1 VSRPAAT
8 AAARTAHAAFFLSIA
23 AFCFLSYSPFAYS
36 QFIKPNVVPDLND
49 FVVLSPWFFTLA
61 VLVTMLTLLP
71 QLRSPDASGSAAA
84 RAYVAVA
91 SAAAV
96 WALWRRPLITI
107 GNSFGGFVIGVGA
120 LAFPVALTIVDHA
133 VWPAPPVATADRGR
147 AVRACTFA
155 AGAACVAYA
164 LGVPFR
170 LRQAVGIEISPFGF
184 AVGMAGVFADTLFV
198 FTAVLLALIA
208 VTTLAE
214 LAPRKPA
221 LVEYWLFVA
230 LLAVAATL
238 VFYFLVCAAIAF
250 TGRDAWIAS
259 AALGIAIAATWSDVA
274 RLRSQSA
281 IIRNPQSAIPNQSA
295 TRNPQ
300 SAIDA
305 LSLFAA
311 PVAGVGG
318 PRNASIALAVLP
330 VAAYAL
336 AAAVSHLDW
345 NFLLQKL
352 GVFVVWLAA
361 LAALHGLTASRV
373 EHRRLLPAFFVSL
386 LALALYH
393 AVLRLP
399 ASADVMLERYA
410 AVDPSLRLIRD
421 AQLKGSADTAEYY
434 GYLRSQTLVPP
445 QLVRTPDV
453 DFVERLGPAR
463 VRPPHI
469 FLFIIDS
476 LRRDYVSPY
485 NPAVTF
491 TPQIARLAA
500 DSFVFDRAFT
510 RYAGTALAVPSI
522 WAGGMTIHTLE
533 QHDFGR
539 RNTLLK
545 LLDANRY
552 LRVMDFD
559 HLVEELVPHDANGLE
574 LDRGKGTMDVDV
586 CTTVAELE
594 QRLGERDRA
603 RPVFFYSLPQN
614 VHIAVATRRAVP
626 ASESYPGFYPSIAS
640 SIRRIDGCLGGFV
653 DFLKTTNLYDDSV
666 LIVTSDHG
674 DSLGEEGRWGH
685 AYFMV
690 PEVMRIPLIVH
701 LPPRLRA
708 GVAVDLAAL
717 TFSADLSPSLYA
729 LLGYDPIDRGRLFG
743 RPLFTSTDADSSWR
757 WRDPFLVASSYGAVF
772 GILRQNGRRME
783 VIDAVGGRDAAYDLS
798 TGLLGREV
806 EQTRAMSDES
816 RRAVAQQLGE
826 LAAVFHYHA
835 DR

>member
-1 VSRPAAT
+1 VIRPAAT
-8 AAARTAHAAFFLSIA
+8 AAARSANAAFFLSIA

-49 FVVLSPWFFTLA
+49 FVVLSPWFFALA
-61 VLVTMLTLLP
+61 VLVTTLTLVP
-71 QLRSPDASGSAAA
+71 QLRASDAKGSAAA
-84 RAYVAVA
+84 RAYVAA
-91 SAAAV
+91 ASSAAL

-107 GNSFGGFVIGVGA
+107 GNSFSGFVIGIAA
-120 LAFPVALTIVDHA
+120 LAFPVALAIVDHV
-133 VWPAPPVATADRGR
+133 VWPAPSLTPTDRGR
-147 AVRACTFA
+147 AVRASVLA
-155 AGAACVAYA
+155 AAVACAAYA
-164 LGVPFR
+164 IGVPFR
-170 LRQAVGIEISPFGF
+170 LRQAVGIEIPAYGF
-184 AVGMAGVFADTLFV
+184 ALGMAGVFADTLFA
-198 FTAVLLALIA
+198 FTAILLALVA
-208 VTTLAE
+208 VTTIADE
-214 LAPRKPA
+214 TRKPA
-221 LVEYWLFVA
+221 LEYWLFVV
-230 LLAVAATL
+230 LLASAATL
-238 VFYFLVCAAIAF
+238 VFYLLVCAAIAF

-259 AALGIAIAATWSDVA
+259 AALGVAIAATWSDVA

-281 IIRNPQSAIPNQSA
+281 INHQSSTLNQ
-295 TRNPQ
+295 Q
-300 SAIDA
+300 SPVDA
-305 LSLFAA
+305 LALFAA
-311 PVAGVGG
+311 PVAGISSRRAAAIAVG
-318 PRNASIALAVLP
+318 LLP
-330 VAAYAL
+330 VVAYTL
-336 AAAVSHLDW
+336 AASVSRLDW

-352 GVFVVWLAA
+352 GVFVVWLVALTSVHRLMPSRAA
-361 LAALHGLTASRV
+361 D
-373 EHRRLLPAFFVSL
+373 RRLLPAVVVSL
-386 LALALYH
+386 IALALYH
-393 AVLRLP
+393 VVLRLP
-399 ASADVMLERYA
+399 PSADVLLERYA
-410 AVDPSLRLIRD
+410 AVDPSLRLVRD
-421 AQLKGSADTAEYY
+421 AQLKSSADTAEYY
-434 GYLRSQTLVPP
+434 AYLRSQTLVPP
-445 QLVRTPDV
+445 QLVRAPDV
-453 DFVERLGPAR
+453 DFVERLGPSR

-491 TPQIARLAA
+491 TPEIARLAA
-500 DSFVFDRAFT
+500 DSYVFDRAFT

-533 QHDFGR
+533 QHDFER

-552 LRVMDFD
+552 VRMMDFD
-559 HLVEELVPHDANGLE
+559 HLVEELVPRDAGIVQ

-594 QRLGERDRA
+594 QRLGGRDRA

-626 ASESYPGFYPSIAS
+626 AGESYPGFYPSIAS

-653 DFLKTTNLYDDSV
+653 EFLKSNDLYDDSV

-701 LPPRLRA
+701 LPPRLRE

-717 TFSADLSPSLYA
+717 TFSSDLAPSLYA
-729 LLGYDPIDRGRLFG
+729 LLGYDPVDRGRLFG
-743 RPLFTSTDADSSWR
+743 RPLFTSADADPSWR
-757 WRDPFLVASSYGAVF
+757 WREQFLVASSYGAVF

-798 TGLLGREV
+798 AGLLGRQV
-806 EQTRAMSDES
+806 EETRAMSDET

-826 LAAVFHYHA
+826 LASVFHYHA